1 MGYRISH
8 NIKNMT
14 PVKIGFITNNRLV
27 EDEDKRFFR
36 VAKKTGVELVVF
48 NAAKEINLEEMKEKA
63 ATCDIILN
71 DEADYI
77 SRELAKTLEFLG
89 KKIIEPSITYHYTED
104 KWLFYLKCLKNKI
117 SVPETILL
125 STDLVSIKQELNK
138 FNRFPVVI
146 KRVQGFGGE
155 FVDRAEDA
163 DKAIAIIKR
172 FWKKGEDRFP
182 VLAQEFIESDSYRV
196 TMIDGEVVQ
205 TAVKKNTRWKATG
218 TSAMRFWKFKIGEE
232 LKTTI
237 DKVVKITGIAICGI
251 DLAKKDGQW
260 VVIEANAEPSFKF
273 FDCEYDLMIE
283 KVLLYLKKLV
293 TEK

>member
-1 MGYRISH
+1 MGS
-8 NIKNMT
+8 
-14 PVKIGFITNNRLV
+14 
-27 EDEDKRFFR
+27 
-36 VAKKTGVELVVF
+36 
-48 NAAKEINLEEMKEKA
+48 LEV
-63 ATCDIILN
+63 
-71 DEADYI
+71 
-77 SRELAKTLEFLG
+77 LG
-89 KKIIEPSITYHYTED
+89 NKVIEPSKTFYYIED

-117 SVPETILL
+117 PVPETILL

-155 FVDRAEDA
+155 FVDKADDA

-196 TMIDGEVVQ
+196 TMIDREVVQ

-218 TSAMRFWKFKIGEE
+218 TSAIRFWKFKVDEE
-232 LKTTI
+232 LQKVI
-237 DKVVKITGIAICGI
+237 DKVAKITGIAVCGI
-251 DLAKKDGQW
+251 DLAKKDGRW

-283 KVLLYLKKLV
+283 KVLLYLKKLA